1 VIVDGWHRHS
11 DSLVSEVTF
20 RDFDEALAFVER
32 VARECVDFGRRP
44 DMCIAE
50 LNHVRLTISNPHH
63 AGLTEQERRLM
74 EKVDALIAELAPA
87 ARRTT

>member
-1 VIVDGWHRHS
+1 VIVDGWHRRS

-32 VARECVDFGRRP
+32 VARECVDYGRRP

-63 AGLTEQERRLM
+63 AGFTEAEERLM
-74 EKVDALIAELAPA
+74 AKVDAVIQELAPS
-87 ARRTT
+87 

>member
-1 VIVDGWHRHS
+1 MIVDGWHRHS
-11 DSLVSEVTF
+11 DSLLSEVTF
-20 RDFDEALAFVER
+20 RDFDEALSFVER

-63 AGLTEQERRLM
+63 AGITEQERRLM
-74 EKVDALIAELAPA
+74 EKVDALIAELAPSSH
-87 ARRTT
+87 RTT

>member
-1 VIVDGWHRHS
+1 MIVDGWHRRS

-20 RDFDEALAFVER
+20 RDFDEALGFVER

-63 AGLTEQERRLM
+63 AGITDQERRLM
-74 EKVDALIAELAPA
+74 EKVDALIAELAPSSHG
-87 ARRTT
+87 TT